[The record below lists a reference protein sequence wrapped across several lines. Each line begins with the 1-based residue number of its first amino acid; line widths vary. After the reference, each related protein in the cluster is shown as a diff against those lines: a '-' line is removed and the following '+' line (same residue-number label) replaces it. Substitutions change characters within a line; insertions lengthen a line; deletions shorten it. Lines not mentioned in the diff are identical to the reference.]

1 MEPAEAG
8 KSISDQSGTN
18 RDLILES
25 CGLGKKFAKSL
36 GQTLRYG
43 ISDIAREFL
52 LADEPSNTL
61 RPGEFWAVE
70 DVSFGVKQGEA
81 LAIIGRNGSGKSTL
95 LKLLNGLLKPDTG
108 EIKIRGRMAALIEL
122 GAGFDSLLSGREN
135 VYINA
140 SILGLSR
147 DAVDDLMPAIIEFS
161 GLRDFME
168 TPVKFYSSGMR
179 ARLAYSIATNLS
191 PDIFLVDEVL
201 AVGDADFRRKCLRNM
216 VNFVENGGSLIFV
229 SHMAHQIQNVCSRGI
244 VLDSGKIVCAGT
256 ALEALDHYYQSD
268 LRLPAAAVADFG
280 TKQPSDCIIESV
292 EIKGPHDSDSI
303 KTGDSISIVVVADFN
318 READSVAV
326 ISILARDLLTV
337 IANESSGTPIRCGS
351 GRHVFRFNIPSVP
364 LMPGLFHVR
373 AAVREGERLLPLA
386 TFGVWESPASFL
398 VTGEP
403 NVQNVGGRVRG
414 QLIRIQGTWA

>member
-1 MEPAEAG
+1 MEPGEAG
-8 KSISDQSGTN
+8 KSISDQSGAN
-18 RDLILES
+18 RDLVLEA
-25 CGLGKKFAKSL
+25 CGVGKKFAKSL

-43 ISDIAREFL
+43 IADMAREFL
-52 LADEPSNTL
+52 LSDGQSKGL

-70 DVSFGVKQGEA
+70 DVSFGVRQGDA

-95 LKLLNGLLKPDTG
+95 LKLLYGLIKPDAG
-108 EIKIRGRMAALIEL
+108 VIRIQGRMAALIEL

-147 DAVDDLMPAIIEFS
+147 EAVDDLMPAIIEFS

-201 AVGDADFRRKCLRNM
+201 AVGDADFRQKCLRNM
-216 VNFVENGGSLIFV
+216 VDFVENGGSLIFV
-229 SHMAHQIQNVCSRGI
+229 SHMAHQIQNVCNRGVVI
-244 VLDSGKIVCAGT
+244 DSGKIVCAGT

-268 LRLPAAAVADFG
+268 LRLPPAVKAEFG
-280 TKQPSDCIIESV
+280 PKQPSDCVISSV
-292 EIKGPHDSDSI
+292 EIEGQHD
-303 KTGDSISIVVVADFN
+303 GDSIRTGESVSIVVVADFK
-318 READSVAV
+318 READAVAI

-337 IANESSGTPIRCGS
+337 ITNESSGSPRRCGP
-351 GRHVFRFNIPSVP
+351 GRHVFRFSIPALP

-373 AAVREGERLLPLA
+373 VAVREGERLLPLA
-386 TFGVWESPASFL
+386 TFGVWESPASLL

-403 NVQNVGGRVRG
+403 NVQNVGGRARG

>member
-1 MEPAEAG
+1 MEPGEAE
-8 KSISDQSGTN
+8 KSDLDHDGAN
-18 RDLILES
+18 RDLVLES
-25 CGLGKKFAKSL
+25 CGVGKKFAKSL

-52 LADEPSNTL
+52 LTEGPPKEL
-61 RPGEFWAVE
+61 RSGEFWAVE
-70 DVSFGVKQGEA
+70 DVSFDVRQGEA

-95 LKLLNGLLKPDTG
+95 LKLLYGLLKPDTG
-108 EIKIRGRMAALIEL
+108 EIRIRGRMAALIEL
-122 GAGFDSLLSGREN
+122 GAGFDPLLSGCEN

-147 DAVDDLMPAIIEFS
+147 EAVDDLMPSIIEFS

-201 AVGDADFRRKCLRNM
+201 AVGDADFRQKCLRNM
-216 VNFVENGGSLIFV
+216 VDFVEDGGSLIFV

-244 VLDSGKIVCAGT
+244 VIDSGKIVCAGT

-268 LRLPAAAVADFG
+268 LCLPSAAKAELSP
-280 TKQPSDCIIESV
+280 KQPSDCVITSV
-292 EIKGPHDSDSI
+292 EIEGPHDSDSI
-303 KTGDSISIVVVADFN
+303 RTGETVSIVVVADFK
-318 READSVAV
+318 READAVAI

-337 IANESSGTPIRCGS
+337 IANESSGIPTRCGP
-351 GRHVFRFNIPSVP
+351 GRHIFRFNIPAVP

-403 NVQNVGGRVRG
+403 NVQNVSGRARG